1 MKKSNTANRLKEIMN
16 ERGLKQID
24 ILNACLPFCKKYEV
38 KMSKSDISQYVS
50 GKVEPGQDK
59 LFVLGNAL
67 NVSESWL
74 MGFDVP
80 RDRVFT
86 SPAALNPHSEPII
99 LSYYS
104 QLNALG
110 QETATEHVR
119 LLTLDKKYTE
129 KSVREYPSLVRDPDA
144 DYLTVDAAHARTD
157 IQIPDD
163 DDDPYDDKIMDDEN
177 F

>member
-1 MKKSNTANRLKEIMN
+1 MKKSNTASRLKEIMN

-86 SPAALNPHSEPII
+86 FPAALNPHSEPII
-99 LSYYS
+99 LSYYN
-104 QLNALG
+104 QLNTLG

-144 DYLTVDAAHARTD
+144 DYLKPQAAHARTD
-157 IQIPDD
+157 IEVTDEMIQNDD
-163 DDDPYDDKIMDDEN
+163 DIMNDEN

>member
-99 LSYYS
+99 LSYYN

-129 KSVREYPSLVRDPDA
+129 KSAREYPSLVRDPDA
-144 DYLTVDAAHARTD
+144 DYLKPQAAHARTD
-157 IQIPDD
+157 IEVTEEMIQNDD
-163 DDDPYDDKIMDDEN
+163 DIMNDEN

>member
-99 LSYYS
+99 LSYYN

-129 KSVREYPSLVRDPDA
+129 KTVQEFPSVVRDPDA
-144 DYLTVDAAHARTD
+144 DYLKPQAAHARTD
-157 IQIPDD
+157 IEVTDEMIQNDD
-163 DDDPYDDKIMDDEN
+163 DIMNDEN

>member
-99 LSYYS
+99 LSYYN

-129 KSVREYPSLVRDPDA
+129 KTVQEFPSVVRDPDA
-144 DYLTVDAAHARTD
+144 DYLKPQAAHARTD
-157 IQIPDD
+157 IEVTEEMIQNDD
-163 DDDPYDDKIMDDEN
+163 DIMNDEN

>member
-99 LSYYS
+99 LSYYN

-129 KSVREYPSLVRDPDA
+129 NTVQEFPSVVRDPDA
-144 DYLTVDAAHARTD
+144 DYLKPQAAHARTD
-157 IQIPDD
+157 IEVTEEMIQNDD
-163 DDDPYDDKIMDDEN
+163 DIMNDEN